1 MMRTTMSHELE
12 KATVLVVDDDPTN
25 LRFLNEIL
33 KEDYHPFLAPSGE
46 RALMFLKT
54 RIPDLIL
61 LDVEMPQM
69 NGYDVIRTI
78 KQNPTWVD
86 IPIVFLTGQEGRDKE
101 QMALDLGAV
110 DYILKP
116 ISAGIVKSRV
126 GLHIELE
133 TYRKSLERMVDVR
146 TSQLRRTQDAIL
158 DILANMT
165 SFRDN
170 ETGQHIK
177 RTTVYAELL
186 IANLRK
192 KNHPRYQIDDR
203 YAESISKAAKL
214 HDIGKV
220 AVPDN
225 ILLKPARLSS
235 LEFELIKQ
243 HTVYGAQILDAAIEG
258 LGPGDS
264 SYFLTVAR
272 EIIATHHEKWDG
284 SGYPKGLS
292 GENIPLSGRILAIV
306 DVYDALISHRP
317 YKPSFRHEAAIKTII
332 EDAGTHFDPTLVDL
346 SLNVFDQFRDIAHK
360 HQDKPNSFI
369 GINDYSS

>member
-1 MMRTTMSHELE
+1 MSSELE
-12 KATVLVVDDDPTN
+12 KAVVLVVDDDPTN

-33 KEDYHPFLAPSGE
+33 KESYRPYLAPSGE
-46 RALMFLKT
+46 RALLFLAT

-69 NGYDVIRTI
+69 NGYDVIRTL
-78 KQNPTWVD
+78 KRNPAWAD
-86 IPIVFLTGQEGRDKE
+86 IPIIFLTAQEGRDKE

-116 ISAGIVKSRV
+116 ISAGIVRSRV
-126 GLHIELE
+126 GLHIELQ
-133 TYRKSLERMVDVR
+133 TYRKSLEKLVDVR

-170 ETGQHIK
+170 ETGAHIR
-177 RTTVYAELL
+177 RTTVYTELL
-186 IANLRK
+186 VANLRK
-192 KNHPRYQIDDR
+192 KNHPRYQVDAR
-203 YAESISKAAKL
+203 YAESIAKAAKL

-235 LEFELIKQ
+235 LEYELIKQ
-243 HTVYGAQILDAAIEG
+243 HTVYGAQILDAAIDG
-258 LGPGDS
+258 LGPGDA

-272 EIIATHHEKWDG
+272 EIIATHHEHWDG
-284 SGYPKGLS
+284 TGYPRGLS

-317 YKPSFRHEAAIKTII
+317 YKPSFRHEAAIKTIL
-332 EDAGTHFDPTLVDL
+332 EDAGSHFDPTLVDL
-346 SLNVFDQFRDIAHK
+346 SLSVFDQFREIAQRHK
-360 HQDKPNSFI
+360 DKPNSFG
-369 GINDYSS
+369 GIFDYNQ

>member
-1 MMRTTMSHELE
+1 MNEALD
-12 KATVLVVDDDPTN
+12 KASILVVDDDPTN
-25 LRFLNEIL
+25 LRYLSEIL
-33 KEDYHPFLAPSGE
+33 KVDYKPYLAPSGE
-46 RALMFLKT
+46 RALTFLEARK
-54 RIPDLIL
+54 PDLIL
-61 LDVEMPQM
+61 LDVEMPGM
-69 NGYDVIRTI
+69 NGYDVIRAI
-78 KQNPTWVD
+78 KKVPEWAD
-86 IPIVFLTGQEGRDKE
+86 IPVIFLTGQEGRDKE
-101 QMALDLGAV
+101 QRALDLGAV

-126 GLHIELE
+126 GLHVELE
-133 TYRKSLERMVDVR
+133 AYRKNLEKMVDIR
-146 TSQLRRTQDAIL
+146 TSQLRRTQDAIV

-170 ETGQHIK
+170 ETGAHIR
-177 RTTVYAELL
+177 RTTIYSEVL
-186 IANLRK
+186 INNLRK
-192 KNHPRYQIDDR
+192 KNHPKYQIETQ
-203 YAESISKAAKL
+203 YAECIIKAAKL

-225 ILLKPARLSS
+225 ILLKPARLSA

-258 LGPGDS
+258 LGTGEA

-284 SGYPKGLS
+284 SGYPRGLA
-292 GENIPLSGRILAIV
+292 GEDIPLSGRILAIV

-317 YKPSFRHEAAIKTII
+317 YKPSFRHEAAVKTII

-346 SLNVFDQFRDIAHK
+346 SLNVLDQFREIALK
-360 HQDKPNSFI
+360 HQDKPNSFASI
-369 GINDYSS
+369 AEYNQ